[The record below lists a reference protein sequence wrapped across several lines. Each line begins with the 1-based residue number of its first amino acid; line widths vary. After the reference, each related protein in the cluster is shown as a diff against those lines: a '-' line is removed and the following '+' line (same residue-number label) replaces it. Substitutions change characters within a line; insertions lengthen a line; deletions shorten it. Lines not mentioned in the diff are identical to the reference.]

1 MTFIG
6 VLQAPPIG
14 IFLFYFH
21 DFDDSVRGKKSAIL
35 NLQTEKFDNLSY
47 LPKIKQQ
54 VRGSEIRMPNFRDP
68 KASKVTSYLSL
79 ETSRRIMNVS
89 SGGENMSIP

>member
-1 MTFIG
+1 MG
-6 VLQAPPIG
+6 YYSPPIG

-21 DFDDSVRGKKSAIL
+21 DFDDTVRGKKSAAIL
-35 NLQTEKFDNLSY
+35 NLQTEKLDNLSY

-54 VRGSEIRMPNFRDP
+54 VRGSEIRMPDFRDP

-79 ETSRRIMNVS
+79 ETLRRIMNVS
-89 SGGENMSIP
+89 SGGESMSIP